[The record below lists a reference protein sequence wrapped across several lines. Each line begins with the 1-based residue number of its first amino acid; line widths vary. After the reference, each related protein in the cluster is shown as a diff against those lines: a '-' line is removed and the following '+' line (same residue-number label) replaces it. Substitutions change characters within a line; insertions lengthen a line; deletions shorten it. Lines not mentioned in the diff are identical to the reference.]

1 MSGHF
6 EGLSLPQLAARLHE
20 LVVPPPVPRLPETVG
35 WLLLGAW
42 ALAVAVIVTAH
53 VLLRWRRN
61 RYRREAQAALA
72 RIEQQVEAD
81 PQALAAVGALLKR
94 TAMTAYTREQVASLH
109 GDAWA
114 AFLQEK
120 APGDRRVHGA
130 APALARVAYQPAED
144 PAAMIEAARRWI
156 RIHDA

>member
-1 MSGHF
+1 MSGRF
-6 EGLSLPQLAARLHE
+6 EGLSLPQLAEQLHE
-20 LVVPPPVPRLPETVG
+20 LAVPPPVPWMPETDG
-35 WLLLGAW
+35 WLILGAW
-42 ALAVAVIVTAH
+42 ILAVIAIIAVHA
-53 VLLRWRRN
+53 LLKWRRN
-61 RYRREAQAALA
+61 RYRREAEAAL
-72 RIEQQVEAD
+72 RCIEGRLSAD
-81 PQALAAVGALLKR
+81 PEALAAVGALLKR
-94 TAMTAYTREQVASLH
+94 TAMTAYAREQVASLH